1 MKAFL
6 SIFLLLAAYIL
17 GKQCLFT
24 VDMREQAIITQFSRV
39 IGQPITTAGLH
50 FKLPFLQQVSRFSQQ
65 VLEWD
70 GRPVQTPTK
79 DKNYIYV
86 DNFARWRIA
95 DPLKFMQQLRDER
108 TAQSRLDSIIG
119 SETRSVVA
127 NHNLIEVIRS
137 DKTRKIPESLIA
149 TMRLGG
155 LQPITSG
162 RLSLEKEILKNAA
175 PKTLPLGIELL
186 DVRFKRVNYDPAVS
200 QNIYKRMITEREQI
214 AERYRSEGAGEAA
227 KISGKRDKELN
238 RVQSEAYKHV
248 QELEGAADAT
258 ATEIY
263 ATAYNGSRSAAEL
276 FEFLK
281 SMDTLKKVITP
292 DSTLLLTTEGD
303 LMKFLKYSQPQNAT
317 TATTTAPLKGISG
330 LPSLLDLPQIK

>member
-1 MKAFL
+1 L
-6 SIFLLLAAYIL
+6 Y
-17 GKQCLFT
+17 T
-24 VDMREQAIITQFSRV
+24 VDMREQVIVTQFSRV
-39 IGQPITTAGLH
+39 VSQPVNEAGLH
-50 FKLPFLQQVSRFSQQ
+50 FKLPFLQQVNRFSKQ

-70 GRPVQTPTK
+70 GRPVQTPTN

-86 DNFARWRIA
+86 DNFARWKII
-95 DPLKFMQQLRDER
+95 DPLKFMQLLRDER
-108 TAQSRLDSIIG
+108 TAQSRLDSIVG

-137 DKTRKIPESLIA
+137 DKNRKPPEALLA
-149 TMRLGG
+149 AMRLGG
-155 LQPITSG
+155 MPPIDSG

-200 QNIYKRMITEREQI
+200 ENIFKRMITEREQI

-227 KISGKRDKELN
+227 KISGNRDKELN
-238 RVQSEAYKHV
+238 RVQSEAYKKV
-248 QELEGAADAT
+248 QEIEGAADAK

-263 ATAYNGSRSAAEL
+263 AKAYNGSRGAIDL
-276 FEFLK
+276 FEFMK
-281 SMDTLKKVITP
+281 SMDTLKKTVTA

-303 LMKFLKYSQPQNAT
+303 LLRYLKKSQPS
-317 TATTTAPLKGISG
+317 APSTPVEGLKGVPG